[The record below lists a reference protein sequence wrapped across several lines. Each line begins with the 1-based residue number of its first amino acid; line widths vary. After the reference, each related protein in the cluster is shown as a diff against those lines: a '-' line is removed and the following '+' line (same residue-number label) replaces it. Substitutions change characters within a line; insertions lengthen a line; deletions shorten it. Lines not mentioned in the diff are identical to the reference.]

1 MEPLQNI
8 STYQEFKA
16 ATDREVYNQAEGF
29 VRLGYLLRRAEDTD
43 ILEESGYRTVT
54 EFAKAEYGLTET
66 YVSRYMNINRRYSEG
81 GYSDRLQ
88 EQFRGFGLAKL
99 ADMLTLPDGIV
110 ETIPVEATR
119 TEIQEIKKE
128 YTEEQRVSDL
138 EILAE
143 QQGEGNGEGQQE
155 EGLLAKMLKGYYHEN
170 PEEYREIHGI
180 SSGENWNPSGGNW
193 KRDLMEAMAPAGT
206 AVKMARVAGTGRMML
221 TVKSMEQN
229 LELLNIRNGQK
240 ESHSWEELKGCLTAM
255 CMESVEEDWERLY
268 HEPYPSVPE
277 PKEKEPEKP
286 KRKTASVVSIAK
298 PREKKPE
305 KRPEEKPQQKE
316 PEKQDPERQQEQSG
330 ERQQEPHKENAKLA
344 PVQEGERP
352 PEEPGD
358 REELSGAPESRESPV
373 KIKAQEERGCVSYE
387 DSMAE
392 YGMEGPQSRKEPETE
407 TGKNRNMVID
417 GEFVEVTDPE
427 TAEAETGRE
436 DGRTE
441 TLIEEAEEYLQ
452 SIRTALEKRY
462 YAMAKADAKHLAE
475 TLEELCRELDRKPM
489 KGQHE
494 MSEYM
499 KE

>member
-1 MEPLQNI
+1 MESLQNI

-43 ILEESGYRTVT
+43 ILAESGYRTVT

-66 YVSRYMNINRRYSEG
+66 YVSRYININRRYSEG

-99 ADMLTLPDGIV
+99 ADMLTLPDGLV
-110 ETIPVEATR
+110 ETIPAEATR
-119 TEIQEIKKE
+119 AEIQEIKKE
-128 YTEEQRVSDL
+128 YAEEQRVSDL

-143 QQGEGNGEGQQE
+143 QQGERKGEGQQE
-155 EGLLAKMLKGYYHEN
+155 ESLLAKMLKGYYHDN
-170 PEEYREIHGI
+170 PEEYREVHDII
-180 SSGENWNPSGGNW
+180 LSGEDW
-193 KRDLMEAMAPAGT
+193 KRNLMEAMAPAGM

-240 ESHSWEELKGCLTAM
+240 ESQSWEELKGCLTAM

-268 HEPYPSVPE
+268 HESYPAAPE
-277 PKEKEPEKP
+277 PKKKEPEKP

-298 PREKKPE
+298 PKEKKQE
-305 KRPEEKPQQKE
+305 KRPEEKPRQQA
-316 PEKQDPERQQEQSG
+316 PERQAPERQKEQS
-330 ERQQEPHKENAKLA
+330 EEMQQEPQKKKTELA
-344 PVQEGERP
+344 PVQEEETPAEESGSREEPYGP
-352 PEEPGD
+352 PENQESQVNIKGPAK
-358 REELSGAPESRESPV
+358 GAY
-373 KIKAQEERGCVSYE
+373 ASYE
-387 DSMAE
+387 DSMTK
-392 YGMEGPQSRKEPETE
+392 YGMEESQNQEELQTE
-407 TGKNRNMVID
+407 NAKKQNVIID
-417 GEFVEVTDPE
+417 GEFVEVVDPE
-427 TAEAETGRE
+427 TGQE

-441 TLIEEAEEYLQ
+441 TLIKESEEYLQ
-452 SIRTALEKRY
+452 AIRTALEKRY
-462 YAMAKADAKHLAE
+462 YAMAKADAKHLVE
-475 TLEELCRELDRKPM
+475 TLEELCRESDRKPM

-494 MSEYM
+494 ISEYI

>member
-43 ILEESGYRTVT
+43 ILAGSGYRTVA

-143 QQGEGNGEGQQE
+143 QQGERNGEGQQE
-155 EGLLAKMLKGYYHEN
+155 ESLLVKMLKGYYHEN
-170 PEEYREIHGI
+170 PEEYREVHGII
-180 SSGENWNPSGGNW
+180 SSGENW

-221 TVKSMEQN
+221 TVKGMEQN

-240 ESHSWEELKGCLTAM
+240 EIYAWEELKGCFAAM
-255 CMESVEEDWERLY
+255 CRESVEEDWERLY

-316 PEKQDPERQQEQSG
+316 PEKQKPEKQDPERQQE
-330 ERQQEPHKENAKLA
+330 PYKENAELA

-358 REELSGAPESRESPV
+358 REELSGPPESQESPV
-373 KIKAQEERGCVSYE
+373 KIKAQEKRGYVSYE
-387 DSMAE
+387 DSMTE
-392 YGMEGPQSRKEPETE
+392 YGMEGSQSRKEPETE

-427 TAEAETGRE
+427 TAGPETGWE

-441 TLIEEAEEYLQ
+441 TLIKEAEEYLQ

-475 TLEELCRELDRKPM
+475 TLEELCRESDRKPM